1 MSISE
6 FISKQFIRVIQW
18 NESGD
23 GALSYRYPMADMEI
37 ENGGQL
43 TVRESQVA
51 LFVNEGRIADVFG
64 PGLHTLTT
72 QNMPILT
79 DLMNWSKDFES
90 PFKSDVYF
98 FSTRLQIDQKW
109 GTPTPITIRDKEYGV
124 VRIRSFGNY
133 SYRIADPKKFFTEV
147 TGTREEV
154 VADDLD
160 GQLTTTIVARMTAIF
175 ANSEISFVDMA
186 ANLGALTEKVTADV
200 KPSFAALGLELN
212 QFVVESVSLPDDL
225 QKVMDQRIGVNM
237 AGDLGRLTQFETA
250 ESLEEAAQNAG
261 GTAGMGV
268 GWARARPWHKPC
280 MDVPRRERELLVA
293 RLLQRRLRAL
303 PLRHPKRK
311 RSSASIAASRCRSGR
326 SSAPGAGWN
335 NELPFMRRAVADG
348 NGQWQPPL
356 RLLPQRSD
364 GAGRRDGHAVCG

>member
-1 MSISE
+1 MSISD
-6 FISKQFIRVIQW
+6 FISKQFVRVIQW
-18 NESGD
+18 SESGD

-43 TVRESQVA
+43 TVRESQLA

-72 QNMPILT
+72 QNMPVLT
-79 DLMNWSKDFES
+79 DLMNWTKDFES

-98 FSTRLQIDQKW
+98 FSTRLQINQKW
-109 GTPTPITIRDKEYGV
+109 GTPAPITIRDKEYGV

-175 ANSEISFVDMA
+175 ANSEVSFVDMA
-186 ANLGALTEKVTADV
+186 ANLGTLADKVAADV
-200 KPSFAALGLELN
+200 KPIFAALGLELN

-268 GWARARPWHKPC
+268 GLGAG
-280 MDVPRRERELLVA
+280 
-293 RLLQRRLRAL
+293 
-303 PLRHPKRK
+303 
-311 RSSASIAASRCRSGR
+311 AAMAQAMYGR
-326 SSAPGAGWN
+326 SATGILGGPAAPAPEAGAAAATPAAQTKFCIDCGKPMP
-335 NELPFMRRAVADG
+335 ERAKFCPG
-348 NGQWQPPL
+348 C
-356 RLLPQRSD
+356 
-364 GAGRRDGHAVCG
+364 GREQ

>member
-79 DLMNWSKDFES
+79 DLMNWTKDFES

-250 ESLEEAAQNAG
+250 E
-261 GTAGMGV
+261 
-268 GWARARPWHKPC
+268 
-280 MDVPRRERELLVA
+280 
-293 RLLQRRLRAL
+293 
-303 PLRHPKRK
+303 
-311 RSSASIAASRCRSGR
+311 
-326 SSAPGAGWN
+326 
-335 NELPFMRRAVADG
+335 
-348 NGQWQPPL
+348 
-356 RLLPQRSD
+356 
-364 GAGRRDGHAVCG
+364 

>member
-1 MSISE
+1 MLAGKESTVSLGQ
-6 FISKQFIRVIQW
+6 FLSKQFIRVIQW

-23 GALSYRYPMADMEI
+23 GALSYRFPMADMEI

-43 TVRESQVA
+43 TVRESQLA
-51 LFVNEGRIADVFG
+51 LFVNEGKVADVFG

-109 GTPTPITIRDKEYGV
+109 GTPSPITTRDKEFGL
-124 VRIRSFGNY
+124 IRLRAFGNY
-133 SYRIADPKKFFTEV
+133 AYRVADPKKFFTEV

-154 VADDLD
+154 VAADLD

-186 ANLGALTEKVTADV
+186 ANLSALAEKVAADV
-200 KPSFAALGLELN
+200 KPSFTALGLELN
-212 QFVVESVSLPDDL
+212 QFVVESVSLPEDM

-268 GWARARPWHKPC
+268 G
-280 MDVPRRERELLVA
+280 L
-293 RLLQRRLRAL
+293 
-303 PLRHPKRK
+303 
-311 RSSASIAASRCRSGR
+311 
-326 SSAPGAGWN
+326 GAGAAMAQAMMSQTM
-335 NELPFMRRAVADG
+335 PGRTTGATG
-348 NGQWQPPL
+348 
-356 RLLPQRSD
+356 
-364 GAGRRDGHAVCG
+364 GAGASGAAPSATAGTKFCMECGKQIPAGAKFCPECGKAQ